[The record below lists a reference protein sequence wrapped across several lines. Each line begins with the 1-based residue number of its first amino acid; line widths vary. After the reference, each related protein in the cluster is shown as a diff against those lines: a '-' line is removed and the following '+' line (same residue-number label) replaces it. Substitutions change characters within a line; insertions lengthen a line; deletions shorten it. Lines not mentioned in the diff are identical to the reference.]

1 MRAHA
6 ARNVLAAIV
15 AATTMLSPGTAS
27 SQGLFDFL
35 FGNLERA
42 PPDTPPGADEPR
54 RIPPRPPDRR
64 PSERPA
70 AGTGPRMAYCVRL
83 CDGRFFPIEAYR
95 NASAAVQCKS
105 FCPATA
111 TKLFSGR
118 GIEHAVAR
126 DGRRYADLP
135 NSFVHRQRIVPG
147 CTCNGRSAF
156 GVARVP
162 VAEDRTLQPT
172 DIVATDS
179 GLSVYRGRNSQ
190 QQAVFTPIELAKIS
204 ERLRNQLAG
213 VKVRAPLSTV
223 EAGFAEG
230 SQDEIS
236 GLMRPQLEPRPTFP

>member
-1 MRAHA
+1 MFRRMRVHA

-35 FGNLERA
+35 FGNLRRA
-42 PPDTPPGADEPR
+42 PPDTPPGADDLR

-70 AGTGPRMAYCVRL
+70 EGSGPRMAYCVRL

-135 NSFVHRQRIVPG
+135 SAFVHRQHIVPG
-147 CTCNGRSAF
+147 CTCNGKSTF
-156 GVARVP
+156 GVARVL
-162 VAEDRTLQPT
+162 VAEDPTLQPA

-179 GLSVYRGRNSQ
+179 GLTVYRGRNSQ
-190 QQAVFTPIELAKIS
+190 QQAVFTPIELARIS
-204 ERLRNQLAG
+204 ERLRTQLAG
-213 VKVRAPLSTV
+213 VKVRLPLSTV
-223 EAGFAEG
+223 EAAFAEG

-236 GLMRPQLEPRPTFP
+236 NPVD